1 MNVTTKTGHDH
12 MSKRKQPKTIPMMAR
27 LDPSIA
33 ERVRNKAKADDRSV
47 SYVLSKLITTGLNH
61 CNRNQA

>member
-1 MNVTTKTGHDH
+1 MKVNTKIGHSP
-12 MSKRKQPKTIPMMAR
+12 MSKRKETKTIPMMAR
-27 LDPSIA
+27 LDPLIA
-33 ERVRNKAKADDRSV
+33 KRVRDKAKADDRSV

>member
-1 MNVTTKTGHDH
+1 
-12 MSKRKQPKTIPMMAR
+12 MSKRKEPKTIPMMAR